1 MEIKRVNGNS
11 LNIIDKK
18 TVLGKSDFS
27 QSFDS
32 QREKQSESQF
42 KETFE
47 KIKKKGKRLSVTKN
61 FVDVED
67 YKKMIKEYLQYV
79 IEHMYDVKKNIGF
92 WQTQYYITVDTIDK
106 KLEELTE
113 MILDDQRENLSIA
126 SIIDEITGLL
136 VDVYK

>member
-1 MEIKRVNGNS
+1 LEIKRVSGNIP
-11 LNIIDKK
+11 NIPDKK
-18 TVLGKSDFS
+18 AVAGKSDFS

-32 QREKQSESQF
+32 QREKQSEDQF

-47 KIKKKGKRLSVTKN
+47 KIKRKGKRLSVTKN
-61 FVDVED
+61 FIDVDD
-67 YKKMIKEYLQYV
+67 YKRMIKEYLQYV
-79 IEHMYDVKKNIGF
+79 INHMYNVKRNMSF

-113 MILDDQRENLSIA
+113 MILDDQKENLNIA

>member
-1 MEIKRVNGNS
+1 MEIKRVGAS
-11 LNIIDKK
+11 LPNISDKK
-18 TVLGKSDFS
+18 VTFGKNDFS

-32 QREKQSESQF
+32 QREKQSEGQF

-47 KIKKKGKRLSVTKN
+47 KIKKKGKRLAVTKN
-61 FVDVED
+61 FVDVND

-79 IEHMYDVKKNIGF
+79 IEHMYNVKKNIGF

-106 KLEELTE
+106 KLEELTQ
-113 MILDDQRENLSIA
+113 MILDDQKENLNIA

>member
-11 LNIIDKK
+11 LNITDKK